1 MGVRERRER
10 EREARKGAVLDAARE
25 ILLEKGFRGTTTK
38 GIAALCELSEASLF
52 FYFNN
57 KDEILAS
64 LLFESIGFWKEG
76 LDKIARS
83 SVGSEKKLDQ
93 IWRFHEKV
101 NDEHPEYYLLSAY
114 LAQPNA
120 LDGVSE
126 EVKRRIV
133 QQSGDN
139 FQRLANRLE
148 ETTGHDDG
156 RHMADTMWA
165 TFLGLMV
172 LRESRANLG
181 HRDVRN
187 TKLDR
192 KTAFYWLKY
201 GFLDGRKRRGL
212 SK

>member
-1 MGVRERRER
+1 MGVQERRER
-10 EREARKGAVLDAARE
+10 EREARKDAVLDAARE

-38 GIAALCELSEASLF
+38 ASAARCELSEATLF

-64 LLFESIGFWKEG
+64 LLFESIGFWGEG

-83 SVGSEKKLDQ
+83 SIDSEKKLNQ

-101 NDEHPEYYLLSAY
+101 NDEHPEYYLISAY
-114 LAQPNA
+114 LAQPNS
-120 LDGVSE
+120 LDGVSKE
-126 EVKRRIV
+126 IKGRIV

-139 FQRLANRLE
+139 FQRLANLLE

-165 TFLGLMV
+165 TFLGLML
-172 LRESRANLG
+172 LRESRVNLG
-181 HRDVRN
+181 HGDVRN

-192 KTAFYWLKY
+192 KTAFDWLKY
-201 GFLDGRKRRGL
+201 GFLENK
-212 SK
+212 

>member
-1 MGVRERRER
+1 MGVQERRER
-10 EREARKGAVLDAARE
+10 EREARRGAVLDATRA

-38 GIAALCELSEASLF
+38 GIAERCELSEATLF

-57 KDEILAS
+57 KDEILVS
-64 LLFESIGFWKEG
+64 LLFESIQFWAAG

-83 SVGSEKKLDQ
+83 SVGAEKKLDL

-101 NDEHPEYYLLSAY
+101 NDEHPEYYVMSAY

-120 LDGVSE
+120 LEGVSE
-126 EVKRRIV
+126 EIKERIV

-139 FQRLANRLE
+139 FQRLASLLE
-148 ETTGHDDG
+148 ETTGQADG

-172 LRESRANLG
+172 LREFRVNLG
-181 HRDVRN
+181 HGDVRN
-187 TKLDR
+187 KRQDR
-192 KTAFYWLKY
+192 ITAFEWLKD
-201 GFLDGRKRRGL
+201 GFLKTNE
-212 SK
+212 

>member
-1 MGVRERRER
+1 MGVQERRER
-10 EREARKGAVLDAARE
+10 EREARRGAVLDATRA

-38 GIAALCELSEASLF
+38 GIAERCELSEATLF

-57 KDEILAS
+57 KDEILVS
-64 LLFESIGFWKEG
+64 LLFESIQFWAAG

-83 SVGSEKKLDQ
+83 SVGAEKKLDL

-101 NDEHPEYYLLSAY
+101 NDEHPEYYVMSAY

-120 LDGVSE
+120 LEGVSE
-126 EVKRRIV
+126 EIKERIV

-139 FQRLANRLE
+139 FKRLASLLE
-148 ETTGHDDG
+148 ETTGQADG

-172 LRESRANLG
+172 LREFRVNLG
-181 HRDVRN
+181 HGDVRN
-187 TKLDR
+187 KRQDR
-192 KTAFYWLKY
+192 ITAFEWLKD
-201 GFLDGRKRRGL
+201 GFLKTNE
-212 SK
+212 

>member
-1 MGVRERRER
+1 MGVQERRER
-10 EREARKGAVLDAARE
+10 EREARRGAVLDATRA

-38 GIAALCELSEASLF
+38 GIAERCELSEATLF

-57 KDEILAS
+57 KDEILVS
-64 LLFESIGFWKEG
+64 LLFESIQFWAAG

-83 SVGSEKKLDQ
+83 SVGAEKKLDL

-101 NDEHPEYYLLSAY
+101 NDEHPEYYVMSAY

-120 LDGVSE
+120 LEGVSE
-126 EVKRRIV
+126 EIKERIV

-139 FQRLANRLE
+139 FQRLASLLE
-148 ETTGHDDG
+148 ETTGQADG

-172 LRESRANLG
+172 LREFRVNLG
-181 HRDVRN
+181 HGDVRN
-187 TKLDR
+187 KRQDR
-192 KTAFYWLKY
+192 ITAFEWLKD
-201 GFLDGRKRRGL
+201 GFLKINE
-212 SK
+212 

>member
-1 MGVRERRER
+1 MGVHERRER
-10 EREARKGAVLDAARE
+10 EREARRGAVLDATRA

-38 GIAALCELSEASLF
+38 GIAERCELSEATLF

-57 KDEILAS
+57 KDEILVS
-64 LLFESIGFWKEG
+64 LLFESIQFWAAG

-83 SVGSEKKLDQ
+83 SVGAEKKLDL

-101 NDEHPEYYLLSAY
+101 NDEHPEYYVMSAY

-120 LDGVSE
+120 LEGVSE
-126 EVKRRIV
+126 EIKERIV

-139 FQRLANRLE
+139 FQRLASLLE
-148 ETTGHDDG
+148 ETTGQADG

-172 LRESRANLG
+172 LREFRVNLG
-181 HRDVRN
+181 HGDVRN
-187 TKLDR
+187 KRQDR
-192 KTAFYWLKY
+192 ITAFEWLKD
-201 GFLDGRKRRGL
+201 GFLKTNE
-212 SK
+212 

>member
-1 MGVRERRER
+1 MGVQERRER
-10 EREARKGAVLDAARE
+10 EREARKDAVLDAARE

-38 GIAALCELSEASLF
+38 AIAARCELSEATLF

-64 LLFESIGFWKEG
+64 LLFESIGFWGEG

-83 SVGSEKKLDQ
+83 SIVSEKKLDQ

-101 NDEHPEYYLLSAY
+101 NDEHPEYYLISAY
-114 LAQPNA
+114 LAQPNS
-120 LDGVSE
+120 LDGVSKE
-126 EVKRRIV
+126 IKGRIV

-139 FQRLANRLE
+139 FQRLANLLE

-165 TFLGLMV
+165 TFLGLML
-172 LRESRANLG
+172 LRESRVNLG
-181 HRDVRN
+181 HGDVRN

-192 KTAFYWLKY
+192 KTAFDWLKY
-201 GFLDGRKRRGL
+201 GFLENK
-212 SK
+212 

>member
-1 MGVRERRER
+1 MGVQERRER
-10 EREARKGAVLDAARE
+10 EREARRGAVLDATRA

-38 GIAALCELSEASLF
+38 GIAERCELSEATLF

-57 KDEILAS
+57 KDEILVS
-64 LLFESIGFWKEG
+64 LLFESIQFWAAG

-83 SVGSEKKLDQ
+83 SVGAEKKLDL

-101 NDEHPEYYLLSAY
+101 NDEHPEYYVMSAY

-120 LDGVSE
+120 LEGVSE
-126 EVKRRIV
+126 EIKERIV

-139 FQRLANRLE
+139 FQRLASLLE
-148 ETTGHDDG
+148 ETTGQADG

-172 LRESRANLG
+172 LREFRVNLG
-181 HRDVRN
+181 HGDVRN
-187 TKLDR
+187 KRQDR
-192 KTAFYWLKY
+192 ITAFEWLKD
-201 GFLDGRKRRGL
+201 GFLKTN
-212 SK
+212 K

>member
-1 MGVRERRER
+1 MGVQERRER
-10 EREARKGAVLDAARE
+10 EREARKDAVLDAARAR
-25 ILLEKGFRGTTTK
+25 LLEKGARGTTTEAS
-38 GIAALCELSEASLF
+38 AARCELSEATLF

-64 LLFESIGFWKEG
+64 LLFESIGFWGEG

-83 SVGSEKKLDQ
+83 SIVSEKKLDQ

-101 NDEHPEYYLLSAY
+101 NDEHPEYYLISAY
-114 LAQPNA
+114 LAQPNS
-120 LDGVSE
+120 LDGVSKE
-126 EVKRRIV
+126 IKGRIV

-139 FQRLANRLE
+139 FQRLANLLE

-165 TFLGLMV
+165 TFLGLML
-172 LRESRANLG
+172 LRESRVNLG
-181 HRDVRN
+181 HGDVRN

-192 KTAFYWLKY
+192 KTAFDWLKY
-201 GFLDGRKRRGL
+201 GFLENK
-212 SK
+212 

>member
-1 MGVRERRER
+1 MGVQERRER
-10 EREARKGAVLDAARE
+10 EREARKGAVLDATRA

-38 GIAALCELSEASLF
+38 GIAERCELSEATLF

-57 KDEILAS
+57 KDEILVS
-64 LLFESIGFWKEG
+64 LLFESIQFWAAG

-83 SVGSEKKLDQ
+83 SVGAEKKLDL

-101 NDEHPEYYLLSAY
+101 NDEHPEYYVMSAY

-120 LDGVSE
+120 LEGVSE
-126 EVKRRIV
+126 EIKERIV

-139 FQRLANRLE
+139 FQRLASLLE
-148 ETTGHDDG
+148 ETTGQADG

-172 LRESRANLG
+172 LREFRVNLG
-181 HRDVRN
+181 HGDVRN
-187 TKLDR
+187 KRQDR
-192 KTAFYWLKY
+192 ITAFEWLKD
-201 GFLDGRKRRGL
+201 GFLKTNE
-212 SK
+212 